1 MIFLLFSEWG
11 KAQKADQR
19 RSPEAPEWGNKDGR
33 A

>member
-11 KAQKADQR
+11 KAEKADQR
-19 RSPEAPEWGNKDGR
+19 RSPEWGNEDDR